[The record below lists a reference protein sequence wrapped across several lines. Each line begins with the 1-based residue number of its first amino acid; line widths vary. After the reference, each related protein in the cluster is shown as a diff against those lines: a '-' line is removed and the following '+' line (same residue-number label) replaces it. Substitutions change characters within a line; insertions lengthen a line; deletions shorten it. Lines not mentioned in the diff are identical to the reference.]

1 MQTVNL
7 SDAKNRLS
15 ELVDEVTSTHE
26 RVTVTRNG
34 LPVVMIVAVDDMEG
48 LMETLDILSEPGA
61 LEEIRAAEAEI
72 TEGNVITA
80 EQLRAE
86 VAARVAAGE

>member
-72 TEGNVITA
+72 AEGDVITA